1 MIYVQ
6 FAGLVTVCLGTLF
19 GLVRCFHMLQQ
30 NSYKAKR
37 YISFGKTATKGR
49 MIACLL
55 GSGVMLAAALLWSPA
70 FLAVAVLFGL
80 LRLRKNVKEQK
91 SAIKPLVFTPRVKR
105 QFATATVLLA
115 VPCVLWF
122 VFDTLRWWFVGLGL
136 FFFAFTPVLA
146 LLVLLVNTPMEK
158 MVSQHYVNDAKRI
171 LKRSP
176 NMKILGVTGSYGKTT
191 TKFIITRLLSEKYT
205 VTVTPE
211 SFNTPM
217 GVVRTVREKM
227 KPGTQIFV
235 VEMGAKQVGDIKEI
249 CNLVHPT
256 YGVITSV
263 GPQHLDTFHSL
274 ENIVKTKFELAD
286 AVEKVGGTM
295 FLNCDSE
302 PVAQN
307 KRAGA
312 VCYGTDGGNDAYY
325 KDVTYHDG
333 GASFTVC
340 VGGETIP
347 LTTRLLGSH
356 NIGNITAAVAVARH
370 FGVEIPDIQYAVST
384 LKPTEHRLQ
393 VKSFTKGATLIDDAY
408 NANPEGCLEAVNVLG
423 RFENKRK
430 ILVTPGLVE
439 LGELEEECNFNLGVR
454 AGQVC
459 DQIVLVGLNRSKPIA
474 DGVRSTGF
482 NDQNLHIVA
491 SFKDAMALITPTLD
505 PSCVVLLE
513 NDLPDN
519 YLY

>member
-1 MIYVQ
+1 
-6 FAGLVTVCLGTLF
+6 
-19 GLVRCFHMLQQ
+19 
-30 NSYKAKR
+30 
-37 YISFGKTATKGR
+37 
-49 MIACLL
+49 
-55 GSGVMLAAALLWSPA
+55 
-70 FLAVAVLFGL
+70 
-80 LRLRKNVKEQK
+80 
-91 SAIKPLVFTPRVKR
+91 
-105 QFATATVLLA
+105 
-115 VPCVLWF
+115 
-122 VFDTLRWWFVGLGL
+122 
-136 FFFAFTPVLA
+136 
-146 LLVLLVNTPMEK
+146 
-158 MVSQHYVNDAKRI
+158 
-171 LKRSP
+171 
-176 NMKILGVTGSYGKTT
+176 
-191 TKFIITRLLSEKYT
+191 
-205 VTVTPE
+205 
-211 SFNTPM
+211 M

-274 ENIVKTKFELAD
+274 ENIVRTKFELAD

-302 PVAQN
+302 PVAKN

-312 VCYGTDGGNDAYY
+312 ICYGTDEGNDAYY

-340 VGGETIP
+340 LGGEEIP

-370 FGVEIPDIQYAVST
+370 FGVEIPDLQYAVST

-393 VKSFTKGATLIDDAY
+393 VKSFTGGATLIDDAY

>member
-6 FAGLVTVCLGTLF
+6 FAGLVVSCLGTLF

-37 YISFGKTATKGR
+37 YIAFGKTAKKGR

-55 GSGVMLAAALLWSPA
+55 GAGVMLLGAVLWSPV
-70 FLAVAVLFGL
+70 FLGFALLFGL
-80 LRLRKNVKEQK
+80 LRLTKNIKEQK

-105 QFATATVLLA
+105 QFATAAVLLA
-115 VPCVLWF
+115 AVCALWF
-122 VFDTLRWWFVGLGL
+122 VLPSLRWWFVGAGL
-136 FFFAFTPVLA
+136 FFFAFTPLLA
-146 LLVLLVNTPMEK
+146 LLVLFVNTPMEK
-158 MVSQHYVNDAKRI
+158 AVSQYYVNDAKRI
-171 LKRSP
+171 LRRSP
-176 NMKILGVTGSYGKTT
+176 EMKIIGVTGSYGKTT
-191 TKFIITRLLSEKYT
+191 TKFIITRLLAEKYT

-227 KPGTQIFV
+227 KSGTQIFV

-249 CNLVHPT
+249 CKLVHPT

-286 AVEKVGGTM
+286 AVEKAGGTL
-295 FLNCDSE
+295 FLNCDSQ

-312 VCYGTDGGNDAYY
+312 VCYGTDCGNDVYY
-325 KDVTYHDG
+325 KDVTYHHG

-340 VGGETIP
+340 VAGEEIP
-347 LTTRLLGSH
+347 LTTRLLGCH

-384 LKPTEHRLQ
+384 LKPTEHRLE
-393 VKSFTKGATLIDDAY
+393 VKSFTRGATLIDDAY
-408 NANPEGCLEAVNVLG
+408 NANPQGCLEAVNVLG
-423 RFENKRK
+423 RFENKQK
-430 ILVTPGLVE
+430 ILITPGLVE
-439 LGELEEECNFNLGVR
+439 LGDLEEECNFNLGVR

-459 DQIVLVGLNRSKPIA
+459 DRIVLVGLNRSKPIA

-482 NDQNLHIVA
+482 AEEHLHIVA
-491 SFKDAMALITPTLD
+491 SFKDAMALIAPTLD
-505 PSCVVLLE
+505 DTCVVLLE